1 MVIRT
6 TAKTE
11 EIYGIAPVPIDPDDM
26 PDRIPIEMI
35 QAPTIEQLP
44 YFLNIYLEGLGKD
57 IAAMLML
64 SNIPIRYDPVN
75 RRLFVAPDIYIAFDV
90 DVAAIRE
97 KTSYNIWEVG
107 KPPEFALEVASPS
120 TYQRDL
126 YEKPEI
132 YERIGIGE
140 YWMFDPTGGNLYGR
154 ALSGFRLVEGKYEYE
169 PIEIAPNEHGLE
181 SGYSEVL
188 RLRLCSLE
196 RRRHSELEEIQP
208 NLTLRDDHNAVQ
220 MLVQNPQTREYLLND
235 RGQKARAERA
245 EERAERAE
253 TRGEQ
258 TEVENAGLRERIR
271 RMEQG

>member
-11 EIYGIAPVPIDPDDM
+11 EIYGIAPVPIDPDDV

-107 KPPEFALEVASPS
+107 KSPEFALEVASPS

-154 ALSGFRLVEGKYEYE
+154 ALSGFRLVEGKYE
-169 PIEIAPNEHGLE
+169 PIEIVPNEHGLE

-208 NLTLRDDHNAVQ
+208 NLTLRDDYNAVQ
-220 MLVQNPQTREYLLND
+220 MLVQNPQTGEYLLND
-235 RGQKARAERA
+235 RGQLARTERA
-245 EERAERAE
+245 EA
-253 TRGEQ
+253 
-258 TEVENAGLRERIR
+258 ENAGLRERIR
-271 RMEQG
+271 RMEQD